1 MDGPGAVL
9 VGLGVVVLLVVVVGA
24 GTSAAAFDVFNQG
37 WDGTSELRSRADDVA
52 TGTTVLVDT
61 DQYASVP
68 ANDSVALV
76 LSPETGFEIDEVGD
90 VSAFVRRG
98 GTLVVAEDFGQH
110 GGALLAGVGASARFS
125 GRLLRDERHNFRTP
139 RMPVATNG
147 SETAVTD
154 AGTRLT
160 LNHGTAVVPN
170 GSTVGLTTSSVAYLD
185 ANRNG
190 ELDGDESVGAYPVV
204 TVERVGQGRVVAVGD
219 PSVFLNAMA
228 GRSGNREFLRG
239 LLAGRHVVFDAS
251 QSDRVPPLAYGVD
264 VVRDAPLLQSA
275 LGVAVVLVVLGVAT
289 LPGGAGRRDGG
300 LAGRVRRRS
309 STVITNM
316 WGSEEDTDGRR

>member
-1 MDGPGAVL
+1 MDGPRAVL

-110 GGALLAGVGASARFS
+110 GGALLAGVGASAAVSES
-125 GRLLRDERHNFRTP
+125 GDTGGAPSSCQSQSPRL
-139 RMPVATNG
+139 G
-147 SETAVTD
+147 SSASASSSPASSSSRSMESVM
-154 AGTRLT
+154 AGTRVT
-160 LNHGTAVVPN
+160 SVSAPRANKGVVSYHTER
-170 GSTVGLTTSSVAYLD
+170 ST
-185 ANRNG
+185 R
-190 ELDGDESVGAYPVV
+190 
-204 TVERVGQGRVVAVGD
+204 
-219 PSVFLNAMA
+219 
-228 GRSGNREFLRG
+228 
-239 LLAGRHVVFDAS
+239 
-251 QSDRVPPLAYGVD
+251 
-264 VVRDAPLLQSA
+264 
-275 LGVAVVLVVLGVAT
+275 
-289 LPGGAGRRDGG
+289 
-300 LAGRVRRRS
+300 
-309 STVITNM
+309 
-316 WGSEEDTDGRR
+316 